1 MVWLMPA
8 GKQHDGFPWK
18 VPGAM
23 PEPMLGGALPFAHLP
38 VPANP
43 FFPGLLPL
51 WLREVQPWI
60 VRHLARQNPSE
71 LAEIK
76 QAVCETR
83 SLD

>member
-1 MVWLMPA
+1 
-8 GKQHDGFPWK
+8 
-18 VPGAM
+18 M
-23 PEPMLGGALPFAHLP
+23 PEPMPGDALPFPTHLP
-38 VPANP
+38 VLANP
-43 FFPGLLPL
+43 FSPGLLPL

-60 VRHLARQNPSE
+60 VRQLARQNASE